1 MKPVGSSFKVLSHTQ
16 HPEERSVRRP
26 LCGWY
31 KIIIIVLEMSLGAP
45 PSTLVARKDFIIRAD
60 EETAPS
66 STPNPPSSPGQGPP
80 PPPTPRRCVQGDVGG
95 FPPSLP
101 CCRPYS
107 VSDSSV
113 LAGCGLLQIPLG
125 VGCLVSSRRFQVLAS
140 PACGCDLIWKLG
152 LRRHRR
158 N

>member
-16 HPEERSVRRP
+16 HPGERSLRRP
-26 LCGWY
+26 LRGWY
-31 KIIIIVLEMSLGAP
+31 KIIITVLETSLGAP
-45 PSTLVARKDFIIRAD
+45 PSTLVAQEDFIIRAD

-66 STPNPPSSPGQGPP
+66 STPAPPHPR
-80 PPPTPRRCVQGDVGG
+80 PRRCVQGDVGG
-95 FPPSLP
+95 FPPPLP
-101 CCRPYS
+101 CRRQRG
-107 VSDSSV
+107 VSDSTL
-113 LAGCGLLQIPLG
+113 LAGCGLLRIPPG
-125 VGCLVSSRRFQVLAS
+125 VGCLVSSRRFQVLTS